1 MSFLKRLLG
10 IGAKSAASSSE
21 PPVDRVA
28 AIVAQ
33 IEARAQR
40 CVRLVGGSGGRSSLG
55 GTPNIA
61 GPWPRYAGR
70 PLSVIAQLDLEE
82 LRAAGGPDWLPR
94 EGRLLF
100 FYEVEY
106 SGWGINSG
114 DLGCFA
120 VRHELDAAR
129 LEPPPEDLAEHGR
142 WPPYPV
148 TFISDFSK
156 PDPER
161 LDVNWRDLSKKEER
175 ALDAA
180 LEAMAP
186 AEPAHHIGGYPD
198 AIQNEGMEL
207 ECQTITS
214 GMAWPE
220 KAKSAGSAPSNR
232 SGGITEWRL
241 LLQLDTDNDAGMMWG
256 DTGRL
261 YFWVREQDAR
271 AGDFSRVWMI
281 LQCH

>member
-1 MSFLKRLLG
+1 MSFLKWVLS
-10 IGAKSAASSSE
+10 IGSRNAVKSPE
-21 PPVDRVA
+21 PSPDRVA
-28 AIVAQ
+28 AIVAE
-33 IEARAQR
+33 IEARAQP
-40 CVRLVGGSGGRSSLG
+40 CVRLVGGAGGRSSLG
-55 GTPNIA
+55 GTPNII

-70 PLSVIAQLDLEE
+70 PLSVVAQLDLEE
-82 LRAAGGPDWLPR
+82 VRTAGGPDWLPR

-100 FYEVEY
+100 FYEIEY
-106 SGWGINSG
+106 SGWGIDSG
-114 DLGCFA
+114 DVGCFA
-120 VRHELDAAR
+120 VRHELDEAR
-129 LEPPPEDLAEHGR
+129 LESPPEDLPEDGR
-142 WPPYPV
+142 WPEYPV
-148 TFISDFSK
+148 TFISDLSK

-161 LDVNWRDLSKKEER
+161 LDVNWRDLSGKEER
-175 ALDAA
+175 ALEAA

-207 ECQTITS
+207 ECQRITS
-214 GMAWPE
+214 GMAWPA
-220 KAKSAGSAPSNR
+220 KAKSAGNEPGDQEGDA
-232 SGGITEWRL
+232 TDWRL

-281 LQCH
+281 LQCF